1 MPVGRSQLRVALL
14 AMMEPAG
21 TGQSMPRAFLRVGG
35 ATLARHQL
43 GLALALECQR
53 IICVAREV
61 TQAIIALQHE
71 AERAGARLHVISGP
85 RALAGLV
92 TANDELIV
100 FTEGLLAAPQ
110 DALGLIEAGHAV
122 LVQPIES
129 GLAGGFERIDLN
141 HAAAGAI
148 RIPGRLVEGL
158 ADLPSDCDI
167 PSALTRIALQS
178 GIAMQAVP
186 AAAREGARW
195 KLVRNEVEAHAIES
209 AWIRL
214 HMGDGALPT
223 PGILLARLG
232 VLALGPSILHA
243 GSGWALVALGA
254 LAVMLL
260 ALGAGW
266 LGHAAVALLLCAI
279 AWTLRRA
286 AGLLERVEHDSLNLR
301 KSAVS
306 GEQILGWL
314 LDIELIALVAWAS
327 PLLEWESL
335 LSRVFPPFMLLALT
349 RFLPRVLLRGWIA
362 WLEDRALLALLLALA
377 AALGVLEPA
386 VQVLTMLLALAALL
400 LSAGKA
406 QLTRV

>member
-1 MPVGRSQLRVALL
+1 MGPPTL
-14 AMMEPAG
+14 
-21 TGQSMPRAFLRVGG
+21 RAFLRVGG

-43 GLALALECQR
+43 GIALALECQR
-53 IICVAREV
+53 IVCVAREV
-61 TQAIIALQHE
+61 TQPLIALQHE
-71 AERAGARLHVISGP
+71 AERVGARLHVITGP

-110 DALGLIEAGHAV
+110 EAIGLLEAGHAV

-129 GLAGGFERIDLN
+129 GLAAGFERIDIN

-148 RIPGRLVEGL
+148 RVPGRLVEGL
-158 ADLPSDCDI
+158 ADLPPDCDI
-167 PSALTRIALQS
+167 PSALTRIALQA
-178 GIAMQAVP
+178 GIAMQSVP
-186 AAAREGARW
+186 AAVREGARW
-195 KLVRNEVEAHAIES
+195 KLVHDEVEAHAIES

-214 HMGDGALPT
+214 HMGEGQLPT
-223 PGILLARLG
+223 PGILLSRLS
-232 VLALGPSILHA
+232 VLAFGPSLLHA
-243 GSGWALVALGA
+243 GSGWGLVALGA

-266 LGHAAVALLLCAI
+266 LGYTGAGLLLCAV

-301 KSAVS
+301 KSRVS
-306 GEQILGWL
+306 SEQILGWL
-314 LDIELIALVAWAS
+314 LDIELIALVAWS
-327 PLLEWESL
+327 TPLPPWESGL
-335 LSRVFPPFMLLALT
+335 TRVFPPFILLCLARL
-349 RFLPRVLLRGWIA
+349 LPRVLLRGWIA

-377 AALGVLEPA
+377 AVLGVLTPA
-386 VQVLTMLLALAALL
+386 VQVLAMTLAAAALL
-400 LSAGKA
+400 LSAGKS